1 MKGRYLLELGGEN
14 TDLGKY
20 EALELLKFK
29 QYSPRLEFDYGNIIV
44 ISTSKDIKEN
54 IIARLSMTKR
64 ISKVIFS
71 SSKDDIV
78 EILKDL
84 KEIKID
90 DLNFAIR
97 QIDGKNLNSEE
108 VTLLIG
114 EKISE
119 KNETNLDGPQVTV
132 LFYKNK
138 NFFISL
144 KYSGKNTG
152 YKKCLKHHISNR
164 PYFSPIG
171 IHPRIARAMINLS
184 NCADDRTLIDPF
196 CGTGGVLIEGA
207 DMGLE
212 VIGIDLKDRMIEF
225 SKGNLRHYGFKGKLI
240 NSDFKEIADLN
251 FGSIVCDPPYGIAST
266 SGGENIRELME
277 RSLDTFQKCMTK
289 SQRLVIAVSDTRMIR
304 HKNLTQIYKFEWYI
318 HKSLTR
324 NIIVLEKN

>member
-1 MKGRYLLELGGEN
+1 MKERYLLELGGEN

-71 SSKDDIV
+71 SSKDDIE

-90 DLNFAIR
+90 DLDFAIR
-97 QIDGKNLNSEE
+97 QINGKNLNSEQ

-132 LFYKNK
+132 LFYKNE

-171 IHPRIARAMINLS
+171 IHPRVARAMINLS

-207 DMGLE
+207 DMGLK

-240 NSDFKEIADLN
+240 NSDFKEVADLN